1 MKTKDF
7 ECYLC
12 FYNWNFKQ
20 FLLNEVIISG
30 YTTREVNRS
39 FINLLHINSLPSN
52 IYSHLDYLTADVIY
66 NILEVEIGY
75 DWICTMV

>member
-12 FYNWNFKQ
+12 FYNWNSKQ
-20 FLLNEVIISG
+20 FLRNEVIISG
-30 YTTREVNRS
+30 YTTKEVTKPL
-39 FINLLHINSLPSN
+39 INLLHINSLPSN
-52 IYSHLDYLTADVIY
+52 IYLHLDDLTADIIH
-66 NILEVEIGY
+66 NILEIEIGY